1 MRAIPTAAGL
11 LAGWNQLNWW
21 KRQPIN
27 MPDIYAA
34 NPNEGRALSALA
46 SIRSNPYGPLRQMQ
60 DVERR
65 AIANTN
71 GMGGLSGSQR
81 YLANVASTLGLQ
93 RNYADVLNAAQA
105 QNNQYKANYASSAL
119 QAGQADAAR
128 RMEANQFGY
137 NAYTAAHGRK
147 VKGVE
152 TGIANILNA
161 MNSGY
166 ANEFKY
172 RMGNKTLGIYQQSL
186 DNEKKALAAKYNE
199 PTYVATPTYAPTYTY
214 APTLTYRNW
223 RYANPDIS
231 QMFKVQPYF
240 KTK

>member
-1 MRAIPTAAGL
+1 MLKEAKPEIAVLTDIQNRQRAKHEQEELQSSVHYSEGKNELGIPGWMRAIPTAAGL

-27 MPDIYAA
+27 MPDIHVA

-71 GMGGLSGSQR
+71 GMGGLSESQR

-93 RNYADVLNAAQA
+93 RNYADVFNATQA

-128 RMEANQFGY
+128 RQEGKSFDY
-137 NAYTAAHGRK
+137 NAYTAAHGHK

-152 TGIANILNA
+152 TGIANTLNA

-172 RMGNKTLGIYQQSL
+172 RMGNKSLGMFQQSL
-186 DNEKKALAAKYNE
+186 NEE
-199 PTYVATPTYAPTYTY
+199 
-214 APTLTYRNW
+214 
-223 RYANPDIS
+223 
-231 QMFKVQPYF
+231 
-240 KTK
+240 